1 MEQPFT
7 YLKKGCGIKQITFI
21 YPLKFGGQDHILSNT
36 NPKRWVSFRIGK
48 IHVEK
53 DWHIET
59 QSFIL

>member
-21 YPLKFGGQDHILSNT
+21 YPLKFGGQDRILSNT

-48 IHVEK
+48 TLVER
-53 DWHIET
+53 D
-59 QSFIL
+59 